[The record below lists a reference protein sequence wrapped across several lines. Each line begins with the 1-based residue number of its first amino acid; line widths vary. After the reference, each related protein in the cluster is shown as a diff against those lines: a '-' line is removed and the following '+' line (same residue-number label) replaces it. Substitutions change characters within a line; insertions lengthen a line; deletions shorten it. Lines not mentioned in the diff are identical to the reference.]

1 MSAFL
6 FDINTDQ
13 DALIAP
19 LFNSMEPDDFL
30 SVIIRL
36 PRNDI
41 IYDALLKKW
50 NIHKKLLMN
59 LKDEIIATNN

>member
-1 MSAFL
+1 
-6 FDINTDQ
+6 
-13 DALIAP
+13 
-19 LFNSMEPDDFL
+19 MEPEDFL

-50 NIHKKLLMN
+50 NIHKKLLMD
-59 LKDEIIATNN
+59 LKMKLSPQTINAINAGLKAVNFFINTETKI

>member
-1 MSAFL
+1 M
-6 FDINTDQ
+6 DT
-13 DALIAP
+13 
-19 LFNSMEPDDFL
+19 EDFL

-50 NIHKKLLMN
+50 NINKKLLMD
-59 LKDEIIATNN
+59 LKNEIIASDN